1 MPGGNQ
7 GFPKTARLRK
17 RASFIRMNRGAARVA
32 TENFVFLWTPNG
44 LPMSRLG
51 ITVTKKVAS
60 AVGRNRVKRRLRE
73 AFRRAGGSLPPGVDL
88 VALAKPGAQLL
99 DSQSVNRQFQQA
111 LQTIRVRLHTTP
123 PKNP

>member
-17 RASFIRMNRGAARVA
+17 RASFIQMNKVAARVA
-32 TENFVFLWTPNG
+32 TENFVFLWARNG

-73 AFRRAGGSLPPGVDL
+73 AFRRAGGSLPAGVDL
-88 VALAKPGAQLL
+88 VAVAKAGAPLL
-99 DSQSVNRQFQQA
+99 DSQSVNQQFQQA
-111 LQTIRVRLHTTP
+111 LHTIRARLHPKPARTP
-123 PKNP
+123 